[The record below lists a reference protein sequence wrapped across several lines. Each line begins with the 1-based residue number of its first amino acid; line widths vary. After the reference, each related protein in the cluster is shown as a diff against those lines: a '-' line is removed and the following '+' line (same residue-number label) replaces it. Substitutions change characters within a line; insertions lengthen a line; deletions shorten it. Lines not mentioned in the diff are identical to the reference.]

1 MTDAREGKGRC
12 GARGHAAIEA
22 CCGHCTYCS
31 PDCPVA
37 IARRAM
43 RGLYDDLVA
52 AEEQQERPEER

>member
-1 MTDAREGKGRC
+1 MLAKEK
-12 GARGHAAIEA
+12 AAAALAAIEA

-43 RGLYDDLVA
+43 RGLYDDLTAA
-52 AEEQQERPEER
+52 AERGAPQTQPDGAR